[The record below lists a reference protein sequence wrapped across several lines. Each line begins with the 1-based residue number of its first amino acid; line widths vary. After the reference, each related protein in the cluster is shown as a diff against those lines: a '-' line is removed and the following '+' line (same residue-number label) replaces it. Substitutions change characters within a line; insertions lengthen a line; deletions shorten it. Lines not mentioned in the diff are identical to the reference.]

1 MSQSQVIKT
10 SNYKL
15 FLNEANLMKEYYSTW
30 LIKTLDRLI
39 TTL

>member
-15 FLNEANLMKEYYSTW
+15 FLNEANLMKNIIQRGLS
-30 LIKTLDRLI
+30 KH
-39 TTL
+39 

>member
-15 FLNEANLMKEYYSTW
+15 FLNEANLMKQ
-30 LIKTLDRLI
+30 I
-39 TTL
+39 